1 MTGRTALILLDSTL
15 HDGAGPHVARMVAEQ
30 VAMLR
35 RAGHERVIGL
45 GTGDSTAEIEVLDAG
60 GAAERLRAESHVTVL
75 AHGVVIEDGALRR
88 CLTKGTILATR
99 SAHDEWDRIDAD
111 RAWAGVLV
119 WSGERVADT
128 LDELGEWDGQAT
140 LLRRALQAELPRLPL
155 EEAQAAHGFGDAR
168 WAGLVDRRVEER
180 LASYP
185 LPLSDPVLRL
195 LSRLVRALPA
205 RIARPERVGWALT
218 VVVAIGCIGLALAGP
233 PAAAAAMLPLLLV
246 VGGAASLML
255 RLAERPAAGPW
266 VVACAVAASAVVALG
281 ARAEP
286 VAIGVLLALTTL
298 LALSVAALWSVRMPG
313 WLRLDALAALFA
325 LGTVVAGP
333 LLALA
338 VAAPSLLLSVLSAA
352 RIRAGARAAWRRLMD

>member
-35 RAGHERVIGL
+35 RAGHDRVIGL
-45 GTGDSTAEIEVLDAG
+45 GASDSTAEVEVLDAG
-60 GAAERLRAESHVTVL
+60 GAAERLRVESQVTVL
-75 AHGVVIEDGALRR
+75 AHGVVLEDGALRR
-88 CLTKGTILATR
+88 CISKGAVLATR

-119 WSGERVADT
+119 WSGECVAGT
-128 LDELGEWDGQAT
+128 LSELGEWDAQAT
-140 LLRRALQAELPRLPL
+140 LLRRALQAELPRLPV
-155 EEAQAAHGFGDAR
+155 EETQAAHGFGDTR
-168 WAGLVDRRVEER
+168 WAGLVDRRAEER

-195 LSRLVRALPA
+195 LIQAVRVLPSRVMH
-205 RIARPERVGWALT
+205 PERAGWALT
-218 VVVAIGCIGLALAGP
+218 LAVAFGCLCVAIVGP
-233 PAAAAAMLPLLLV
+233 PAFAAAMLPLLLV

-266 VVACAVAASAVVALG
+266 VVACTVAAGSVLVLG
-281 ARAEP
+281 GRTEMA
-286 VAIGVLLALTTL
+286 AIGALLALTTL
-298 LALSVAALWSVRMPG
+298 LALTASALSTMPMPR

-325 LGTVVAGP
+325 IAT
-333 LLALA
+333 ALA
-338 VAAPSLLLSVLSAA
+338 DTATTLAGAAPALLVGMLSGRRVRA
-352 RIRAGARAAWRRLMD
+352 RGRRAWRRLID